1 MTYNDKLSLDLENF
15 RREEE
20 ILLKAANNDQV
31 NDLSSAVKIMA
42 NMTAAR
48 NILAKKIRNLENTN
62 KGLVNKI
69 DITVAKNKD
78 LFQLNVQLK
87 EDIKN
92 LKDSFLIVISKSSFV
107 LKHQDKCKNY
117 IENDKLSKLSLKL
130 KNGEFKDS
138 KTVETLAVA
147 LNELRESLKNLS
159 SKTDLETKHKLL
171 KLVDSY
177 QVDSLLQARI
187 EKEAEEIRKA
197 EAKTKAVSQRL
208 MKRRSTI
215 KASSK
220 LFEIRE
226 DSAKT
231 TRDENSKLGLPLER
245 IEENTNS
252 SELDISLNREPQIR
266 IPKRDITA
274 IPIRTESSKLS
285 LSVDRIDKKESS
297 SKLDVLF
304 PQEETNT
311 SNSGSELQ
319 SISKFDAEAG
329 SENNRKSALLDKE
342 KKEAKYEPSTFVT
355 EAEKFLID
363 YIEKDNDLK
372 IENRFDTEPTAN
384 TESSCE
390 NLLILKSDS
399 VKLSL
404 KNITMNKEIS
414 ENTKSSKKSNK
425 YIKINANS
433 SIRNKDRNII
443 NHLNS
448 SESTSRSKPRVNNE
462 NPFIDNQKA
471 MGFDATGDL
480 NKFQESLIQILDK
493 NFKQSHALAQIKK
506 DPILQDILNFQL
518 THKLNLRTLIFNK
531 LKEFFIEK
539 LNCFTQTEGAVE
551 LNDIRKSYSYMIK
564 GLLLKQKTK
573 HHNTEITTFEKKLPF
588 IQKVYGNDPRDG
600 KDQLKD

>member
-78 LFQLNVQLK
+78 LFQLNDQLK

-231 TRDENSKLGLPLER
+231 SRDENSKLGLPLER

-285 LSVDRIDKKESS
+285 LSVDRIDKMESS

-319 SISKFDAEAG
+319 SISKFNAEAG

-404 KNITMNKEIS
+404 TNITMNKEIS

-443 NHLNS
+443 NYLNS

-518 THKLNLRTLIFNK
+518 TDKLNLRTLIFNK

-539 LNCFTQTEGAVE
+539 LSCFTQTEGAVE

-573 HHNTEITTFEKKLPF
+573 HHNTEKTTFEK
-588 IQKVYGNDPRDG
+588 
-600 KDQLKD
+600 